1 MDVVNI
7 LGDDEQCDPALLF
20 WLVEELIDSQTIA
33 GCRKIFD
40 YLESRRERM
49 IGKNFESKK
58 LVILRTCNELLRRL
72 SRAEDT
78 AFCGRV
84 FIYMFQSFPLGDK
97 SSVNL
102 RGEYHVENVTTFDQ
116 APATEAAEDKMDVDT
131 DANATQESNGDS
143 KNGSKSVS
151 FASKDKETLAADEFY
166 PIFWS
171 LQHSFS
177 QPKELFDPTKF
188 SSFKTSLQA
197 TMAFFQPYESK
208 AAPKAPPKP
217 AEDQSKKRKRP
228 DGDEEDDFA
237 HTFNPKYLTSR
248 DLFELEIKD
257 LVFRRNILVQA
268 LITMDFLL
276 SLSPASRQKLQSIE
290 KPNQS
295 VMYKEHT
302 LAEDDLKWVLE
313 TKKSIG
319 EYLKR
324 DHDGP
329 FFHRMVDSVL
339 SRDKHWVH
347 WKIESCPPI
356 ELPAIQPDAYLESK
370 KTTKKITTKKR
381 MRPTPMGSLDLTFLS
396 EADPTINMERLK
408 NPSRFEV
415 PSLISFKRKIE
426 EDELEIDMPTT
437 EESKQEA
444 ILSKASKS
452 WRALRIASKTRLA
465 VFDKIEDPE
474 KIGVIFEE
482 KKTPAQEKKEKE
494 DEKKDE
500 EKKAQAEATVA
511 DAGGKSD
518 DKPSAEGGAEADAG
532 DTNKLSATEAATAAD
547 EINKATADESA
558 AAVDEMVVEGVK
570 VGVVKDMAGITE
582 ASIKVAEAEGEKI
595 EEVVEAVEEEGETKD
610 VDMDA

>member
-1 MDVVNI
+1 M
-7 LGDDEQCDPALLF
+7 GDEEDCDPALLF

-102 RGEYHVENVTTFDQ
+102 RGEYHTENVTTFDQ
-116 APATEAAEDKMDVDT
+116 TPTPPPEDAADKMDVDPT
-131 DANATQESNGDS
+131 PPSDSQASNGSD
-143 KNGSKSVS
+143 KNGKSVS
-151 FASKDKETLAADEFY
+151 FTKDKATLDADELY
-166 PIFWS
+166 PTFWS
-171 LQHSFS
+171 LQQYFS
-177 QPKELFDPTKF
+177 QPKELFDATKF
-188 SSFKTSLQA
+188 ASFKAGLEA
-197 TMAFFQPYESK
+197 TMKFFLPYESK
-208 AAPKAPPKP
+208 AAPKALPKP
-217 AEDQSKKRKRP
+217 SSDETTKKRKRSE
-228 DGDEEDDFA
+228 DEEEDDFA

-268 LITMDFLL
+268 LIIMDFLL
-276 SLSPASRQKLQSIE
+276 SLSTSSRSKLASIE

-302 LAEDDLKWVLE
+302 LGEEDIKWVLD

-339 SRDKHWVH
+339 SRDKHWVY
-347 WKIESCPPI
+347 WKVEGCPPI
-356 ELPAIQPDAYLESK
+356 ELPAIQPDAYLASK
-370 KTTKKITTKKR
+370 ATAKKITAKKR
-381 MRPTPMGSLDLTFLS
+381 MRPAPMGSLDLSFL
-396 EADPTINMERLK
+396 EQANPVRNMERLK
-408 NPSRFEV
+408 ESSRFEI
-415 PSLISFKRKIE
+415 PALASFKRKIE
-426 EDELEIDMPTT
+426 EDELEIDMPES
-437 EESKQEA
+437 EESKKDA
-444 ILSKASKS
+444 IKNKASKS
-452 WRALRIASKTRLA
+452 WRALRIASKTRLS
-465 VFDKIEDPE
+465 VFDKIEDSD
-474 KIGVIFEE
+474 KIGVIFEDKKPIE
-482 KKTPAQEKKEKE
+482 KKKTAEE
-494 DEKKDE
+494 KDE
-500 EKKAQAEATVA
+500 GEAMDT
-511 DAGGKSD
+511 
-518 DKPSAEGGAEADAG
+518 DKIPE
-532 DTNKLSATEAATAAD
+532 TEAATAAEEVD
-547 EINKATADESA
+547 KIAAEEERKEDEMDTNKAEIPETEAAQAAEEINKATENGSPN
-558 AAVDEMVVEGVK
+558 AVDEMVVEGVK
-570 VGVVKDMAGITE
+570 IGAVKNTEEAIE
-582 ASIKVAEAEGEKI
+582 ASVKVVMAEAEKI
-595 EEVVEAVEEEGETKD
+595 EEAVVETEEGETKD